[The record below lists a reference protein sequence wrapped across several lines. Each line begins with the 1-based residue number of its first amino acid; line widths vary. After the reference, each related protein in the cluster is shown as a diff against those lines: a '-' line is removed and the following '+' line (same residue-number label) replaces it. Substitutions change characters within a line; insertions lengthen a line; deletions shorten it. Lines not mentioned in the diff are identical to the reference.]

1 MKKNYYALVAGMP
14 DVAADDAKPALSVA
28 VFKEEYLPR
37 LSAKD
42 QKLAELVL
50 LKYDNRN
57 LLAYLRQ
64 GEEADFDTRAVY
76 PREAWSEAM
85 AQVKADD
92 EQGRTLPPFFYKF
105 ITAWPT
111 LEDTAEGRFPEDIL
125 AEAYYNYV
133 EKTGNAFM
141 RDWFAFDRDV
151 RNVLTALTARRYGFQ
166 PATRLIGGN
175 EVAQALATS
184 GSRDFGLGTELDWLD
199 TLTRIY
205 DTPDPVERERKLDL
219 LKWDWLE
226 EHTFFH
232 YFSMERLLALLLKL
246 DIVERWATI
255 DPKRG
260 GHVFREL
267 VERLR
272 NEAEIPQEFKK

>member
-42 QKLAELVL
+42 RKLAELVL

-92 EQGRTLPPFFYKF
+92 EHSRLFFISSSPPGLPWKTQPKAGCRKTFSPKL
-105 ITAWPT
+105 ITITW
-111 LEDTAEGRFPEDIL
+111 
-125 AEAYYNYV
+125 
-133 EKTGNAFM
+133 KK
-141 RDWFAFDRDV
+141 
-151 RNVLTALTARRYGFQ
+151 
-166 PATRLIGGN
+166 PATLSCAIGSPST
-175 EVAQALATS
+175 AMCA
-184 GSRDFGLGTELDWLD
+184 
-199 TLTRIY
+199 
-205 DTPDPVERERKLDL
+205 
-219 LKWDWLE
+219 
-226 EHTFFH
+226 
-232 YFSMERLLALLLKL
+232 MC
-246 DIVERWATI
+246 
-255 DPKRG
+255 
-260 GHVFREL
+260 
-267 VERLR
+267 
-272 NEAEIPQEFKK
+272 

>member
-1 MKKNYYALVAGMP
+1 MKKNYYALVASMP

-42 QKLAELVL
+42 RTLAELVL

-64 GEEADFDTRAVY
+64 GEDAGFDPRAVY
-76 PREAWSEAM
+76 PREAWIEAV
-85 AQVKADD
+85 AKVKADD
-92 EQGRTLPPFFYKF
+92 GQGRTLPPFFYKF
-105 ITAWPT
+105 IAAWPT
-111 LEDTAEGRFPEDIL
+111 LEETAEGRLPEDIL
-125 AEAYYNYV
+125 AEAYYAHA
-133 EKTGNAFM
+133 EKAGNRFV

-151 RNVLTALTARRYGFQ
+151 NNVLTALTARQHGFQ
-166 PATRLIGGN
+166 PATRLIGGD

-199 TLTRIY
+199 TLARIH
-205 DTPDPVERERKLDL
+205 DTTDPVERERKLDL
-219 LKWDWLE
+219 MKWDWLE

-232 YFSMERLLALLLKL
+232 YFSVERLLALLIKL
-246 DIVERWATI
+246 DIVERWASI
-255 DPKRG
+255 DATRG
-260 GHVFREL
+260 RHVFREL

-272 NEAEIPQEFKK
+272 NEAEIPQEFRQ

>member
-1 MKKNYYALVAGMP
+1 MNYYYYIAGFPDLQPDGTKNVPSLADLRSDLEEQLCDRDRAL
-14 DVAADDAKPALSVA
+14 LHLI
-28 VFKEEYLPR
+28 Y
-37 LSAKD
+37 
-42 QKLAELVL
+42 AE
-50 LKYDNRN
+50 YDNRN

-111 LEDTAEGRFPEDIL
+111 LEDTAEGRLPEDIL

-232 YFSMERLLALLLKL
+232 YFSVERLLALLLKL
-246 DIVERWATI
+246 DIVERWAAI